1 MYEMNGER
9 TEDFGVVMVR
19 INPGRN

>member
-1 MYEMNGER
+1 MYEMDGER